1 MINESLTA
9 VSGAYTNYL
18 SNMAAQTGIPLAL
31 IVIFMGIVSIWSLCW
46 KGVALW
52 KASKKNQLL
61 WFAILLVVNTMGIF
75 EILYI
80 FVFSKISLNKST
92 SVKPAQVG
100 ASSKKK
106 KL

>member
-9 VSGAYTNYL
+9 VSGAYTTYL

-31 IVIFMGIVSIWSLCW
+31 IIIFMGIVSIWSLCW

-52 KASKKNQLL
+52 KACQRKQLL
-61 WFAILLVVNTMGIF
+61 WFVVLLVVNTMGIL

-80 FVFSKISLNKST
+80 FVFSKISLDSKEKSA
-92 SVKPAQVG
+92 P
-100 ASSKKK
+100 SSKKK

>member
-61 WFAILLVVNTMGIF
+61 WFAILLVVNTMGIL

-80 FVFSKISLNKST
+80 FVFSKIQLNRTASI
-92 SVKPAQVG
+92 KPEKAK
-100 ASSKKK
+100 ATSKKK